1 MNIKAGLLKPFAP
14 FNDMP
19 PEYVIVAAKFANE
32 MNLQDGDI
40 VIDKNSED
48 PNDYFLISGE
58 LELTDIYDQVSILQA
73 KTPHALKPLPQ
84 LRPSANGIKTIGNAT
99 LIRIPQ
105 TVISRVRADAPEKET
120 DVNEEALLDITQTRE
135 FFEEFKQEL
144 HLHHVRLPSLRSTAS
159 QALRTTSREDV
170 SNAEIAEAISADP
183 GIAAKL
189 LKMSNSALFSAEGP
203 VTDLPKAIERLG
215 TFAAKEIT
223 ACFAFRDVFK
233 NMSPELNDMLG
244 EQIEASRQV
253 SAMATVIAEMTD
265 NVDPQVA
272 ALAGLLHNVGTLPVF
287 GYATRN
293 VAYAMNSKLVA
304 RAIER
309 LSDEVGVLIA
319 KKWRFG
325 EDIIATLE
333 QGSNWFYESGDDC
346 DLVSVILTA
355 KYHYALSKNGFKGL
369 PKPKDVPALAKVS
382 NGNFSEEFSFRIL
395 EGARAV

>member
-1 MNIKAGLLKPFAP
+1 MNIKPGLLKPFAP
-14 FNDMP
+14 FSDMP

-40 VIDKNSED
+40 VIEKNAED
-48 PNDYFLISGE
+48 SHDYFLINGE
-58 LELTDIYDQVSILQA
+58 LELTDIYDQPSTLRA

-84 LRPSANGIKTIGNAT
+84 LRPSAYGIKVIGSAT

-105 TVISRVRADAPEKET
+105 AVISRVRDDAPEKET
-120 DVNEEALLDITQTRE
+120 DANDEALLDITQTRE

-144 HLHHVRLPSLRSTAS
+144 HLHHVRLPSLRATAS
-159 QALRTTSREDV
+159 QALRTTSQDDV
-170 SNAEIAEAISADP
+170 TNQEIVEAISSDP
-183 GIAAKL
+183 GIAAKF
-189 LKMSNSALFSAEGP
+189 LKMSNSALFSSEGP
-203 VTDLPKAIERLG
+203 VRDLQKAVERLG
-215 TFAAKEIT
+215 TFPSKEIT

-233 NMSPELNDMLG
+233 NMSPELNEMLK
-244 EQIEASRQV
+244 EQVQASQQV
-253 SAMATVIAEMTD
+253 SAMAAAVAEMTD
-265 NVDPQVA
+265 AVDPQVA
-272 ALAGLLHNVGTLPVF
+272 ALAGLLHNVGVLPVF

-293 VAYAMNSKLVA
+293 VAYAMNSNLVA

-309 LSDEVGVLIA
+309 LAEEVGVLIA

-325 EDIIATLE
+325 DEIIASLE
-333 QGSNWFYESGDDC
+333 EGSNWLYDAGDTC

-369 PKPKDVPALAKVS
+369 PKPKDVPSLAVVS
-382 NGNFSEEFSFRIL
+382 KGNFSEEFSFRIL